1 MSAHPERS
9 LSRRSLLAGGSAAV
23 ALASGLSAP
32 EAFGTDVH
40 DGATHDSPGDI
51 AGAVPTDTAS
61 VDLHWLDGA
70 PSVTTGAAFGVP
82 WPRGALPAQP
92 ALALA
97 DSTGQPVPVQ
107 SWPLAYWPD
116 GSVKWTGHAVDSSAT
131 AAGFRLAL
139 GTPAS
144 PANPVTAVRHGD
156 TVTLANGVMKAVIGA
171 RGPVLVKT
179 LTRGTRLTANDGRLT
194 LLLQDR
200 PDGDDGEPGA
210 EARRSEW
217 TGYADSAEIEQS
229 GPVRAVVKVTGHFR
243 RSGYDDR
250 HDDDRSA
257 LPWTARLY
265 LSSGAESLR
274 IVHNFIWDADIQH
287 DFVRGLGLRMT
298 VPMADDAHNR
308 HIRFGTASGGVWGEP
323 VRVLTGLRRD
333 PGAAVRAAQVAGTA
347 TPPISQWSTQVQAG
361 YQNLALWNDF
371 TLFQGDP
378 DHFAVWK
385 RASSDG
391 SWLKHAG
398 HGARASGFGYV
409 GGVSGGLGFGLRD
422 FWQRFPRGLDV
433 RGAAG
438 STATVT
444 VWSWSPLGGAMDLR
458 HYDTVAHGLDLAYED
473 VQAGFSTPEGMARS
487 SDFELWAFDATP
499 SRDRIRDLS
508 TTLTAQPQLVA
519 APQWYHGAGVFGRWS
534 LPDRSTP
541 ARAALEDSLASDV
554 AFYRKEVDQ
563 RQFYGFWNY
572 GDVMHTYDPDRHTW
586 RYDVGGYAWDNAELG
601 TDGML
606 WYAFLRSG
614 DPGAFRLARAMTQH
628 VSEVDVHHTG
638 RFAGLGSRHNVS
650 HWGDGAKEARVGESF
665 TKRFAYYL
673 TADELLGDLIRTSLQ
688 ADDTLTRIDPLRE
701 VLPPQTLAPARV
713 RIGPDWYALVSNWMT
728 EWERTGEVHWR
739 DRILTG
745 MADIATLPAGLF
757 TGEAGG
763 AVGFDPKTGHI
774 VGFGKGDFDG
784 GYNLSMAFCGEQ
796 ILWEALDLLGG
807 DPAATAFRNTLID
820 FGHYAQATSAEKIA
834 RYGRDFNPGLFK
846 TIYSRVT
853 AWAGEQLGDASIR
866 QRGWAAFTSDPS
878 GKPWP
883 SAVPVGGT
891 AVPEPITEIPGTTV
905 ATNDAAQRNLAI
917 ISLLAI
923 APGEAP

>member
-1 MSAHPERS
+1 MTSLPDRS
-9 LSRRSLLAGGSAAV
+9 VSRRNVLTGGSAAV
-23 ALASGLSAP
+23 ALAVGRLAP
-32 EAFGTDVH
+32 GTVAAADEPH
-40 DGATHDSPGDI
+40 A
-51 AGAVPTDTAS
+51 AGAAEHTPADSAGL
-61 VDLHWLDGA
+61 DLHWLDGA
-70 PSVTTGAAFGVP
+70 PAATTGAAFGVP
-82 WPRGALPAQP
+82 WPRGALTAQT
-92 ALALA
+92 ALALT
-97 DSTGQPVPVQ
+97 DSSGQPVPVQ

-116 GSVKWTGHAVDSSAT
+116 GSVKWTGHAVGPSAT
-131 AAGFRLAL
+131 AAGFQLAP

-144 PANPVTAVRHGD
+144 PADPVTAVRHGD
-156 TVTLANGVMKAVIGA
+156 TVTLSNGVVQAVVSV
-171 RGPVLVKT
+171 RGPTLVRS
-179 LTRGTRLTANDGRLT
+179 LNRGSRPTARDGRLV

-210 EARRSEW
+210 AARRSEW
-217 TGYADSAEIEQS
+217 TGHADSAEIEQS
-229 GPVRAVVKVTGHFR
+229 GPVRAVVKVTGYFR
-243 RSGYDDR
+243 RSGGAV
-250 HDDDRSA
+250 HDGSRGDERSI
-257 LPWTARLY
+257 LPWTARVH

-274 IVHNFIWDADIQH
+274 IVHSFVWDADARL

-298 VPMADDAHNR
+298 VPMADEAHNR
-308 HIRFGTASGGVWGEP
+308 HVRFGTASGGVWGEP

-333 PGAAVRAAQVAGTA
+333 PGADVRAAQVAGTP
-347 TPPISQWSTQVQAG
+347 TPPVTQWSAQVQAG

-371 TLFQGDP
+371 TLFQSDP

-385 RASSDG
+385 RTGPDG

-422 FWQRFPRGLDV
+422 FWQRFPRGLDI

-438 STATVT
+438 SEATVT
-444 VWSWSPLGGAMDLR
+444 AWSWSPLGGAMDLR

-487 SDFELWAFDATP
+487 SDFELWAFDTTP
-499 SRDRIRDLS
+499 SRDRVRDLS
-508 TTLTAQPQLVA
+508 TTLTAQPQIMA

-541 ARAALEDSLASDV
+541 ARAALEDSLAADV

-563 RQFYGFWNY
+563 REFYGFWHY
-572 GDVMHTYDPDRHTW
+572 GDVMHTYDADRHTW

-601 TDGML
+601 TDAML

-628 VSEVDVHHTG
+628 VSEVDVYHTG

-650 HWGDGAKEARVGESF
+650 HWGDGAKEARVSESF

-673 TADELLGDLIRTSLQ
+673 TADELLGDLIRSSLQ

-728 EWERTGEVHWR
+728 EWERTGQTRWR
-739 DRILTG
+739 DLILTG
-745 MADIATLPAGLF
+745 MADIAALPAGLF

-763 AVGFDPKTGHI
+763 AVGFDPKSGHI
-774 VGFGKGDFDG
+774 AGFGKGDFDG
-784 GYNLSMAFCGEQ
+784 GYNLAMAFCGEQ

-807 DPAATAFRNTLID
+807 DPAAVAFRKTLID
-820 FGHYAQATSAEKIA
+820 FAHYVQSTSAEKVA
-834 RYGRDFNPGLFK
+834 RYGRDFNPQVFK

-853 AWAGEQLGDASIR
+853 AWAGEHLDDTALR
-866 QRGWAAFTSDPS
+866 QRGWAAFTSDPL

-883 SAVPVGGT
+883 AAVSVGGT
-891 AVPEPITEIPGTTV
+891 AVPEPLTEIPATI

-923 APGEAP
+923 APNEAP

>member
-1 MSAHPERS
+1 MNPFPDPSV
-9 LSRRSLLAGGSAAV
+9 SRRSLLTGGSAAV
-23 ALASGLSAP
+23 VLAVGPPVSEASA
-32 EAFGTDVH
+32 A
-40 DGATHDSPGDI
+40 
-51 AGAVPTDTAS
+51 AGPSTAASADPSS

-70 PSVTTGAAFGVP
+70 PAATTGAAFGTP
-82 WPRGALPAQP
+82 WRRGALPART
-92 ALALA
+92 ALALT
-97 DSTGQPVPVQ
+97 DSSGQPVPIQ

-116 GSVKWTGHAVDSSAT
+116 GSVKWTGHAIGPGAT
-131 AAGFRLAL
+131 AAGFQLTP

-156 TVTLANGVMKAVIGA
+156 TVTVSNGVIQAVLGA
-171 RGPVLVKT
+171 KGPALIKS
-179 LTRGTRLTANDGRLT
+179 LTRGSRLTAHDGQLV

-200 PDGDDGEPGA
+200 PDGDAGEPGA
-210 EARRSEW
+210 AARRSEW
-217 TGYADSAEIEQS
+217 TAFAESAEIEQS
-229 GPVRAVVKVTGHFR
+229 GPVRAVVKVTGRFR
-243 RSGYDDR
+243 RSGGER
-250 HDDDRSA
+250 HDAAADRSDHADRDDRSI
-257 LPWTARLY
+257 LPWTIRIH
-265 LSSGAESLR
+265 LSSDAESLR
-274 IVHNFIWDADIQH
+274 IVHSFTFDADAQK

-298 VPMADDAHNR
+298 VPMADEPHNR
-308 HIRFGTASGGVWGEP
+308 HVRFGAASGGVWGEP

-333 PGAAVRAAQVAGTA
+333 PGADVRAAQVAGTA
-347 TPPISQWSTQVQAG
+347 TPPDSQWSTQVQAG

-385 RASSDG
+385 RTTSDG
-391 SWLKHAG
+391 GWLKHAG
-398 HGARASGFGYV
+398 KGARASGFGYV
-409 GGVSGGLGFGLRD
+409 GGISGGLGFGLRD

-438 STATVT
+438 TEASVTA
-444 VWSWSPLGGAMDLR
+444 WSWSPLGGAMDLR

-519 APQWYHGAGVFGRWS
+519 SPQWYHGAGVFGRWS

-541 ARAALEDSLASDV
+541 ARAALEDALARDV

-563 RQFYGFWNY
+563 RQFYGFWHY
-572 GDVMHTYDPDRHTW
+572 GDVMHTYDADRHTW

-601 TDGML
+601 TDAML

-650 HWGDGAKEARVGESF
+650 HWGDGAKEARVSESF

-673 TADELLGDLIRTSLQ
+673 TADELLGDLIRSSLQ
-688 ADDTLTRIDPLRE
+688 VDDTLTRIDPLRE

-728 EWERTGEVHWR
+728 EWERTGDVRWR

-745 MADIATLPAGLF
+745 MADIAKLPAGLF

-796 ILWEALDLLGG
+796 ILWEALDLLGD
-807 DPAATAFRNTLID
+807 DPAAAAFRSILID
-820 FGHYAQATSAEKIA
+820 FAHYVQSTSAEKIA
-834 RYGRDFNPGLFK
+834 RYGRDFNPQVFK

-853 AWAGEQLGDASIR
+853 AWAGEQLADASLR
-866 QRGWAAFTSDPS
+866 QRGWAAFTSDPA

-883 SAVPVGGT
+883 AAVSVGGT
-891 AVPEPITEIPGTTV
+891 AVPEPITEIPATI

-923 APGEAP
+923 APQEGP